1 MRENAD
7 QKTSEYGHFSRS
19 VNDPLA
25 YSQGSYPFR
34 DIENFDKLKTNIL
47 DTAIIYLIE
56 TKKID
61 VQLLLFILDVMA
73 LVNVNYF

>member
-1 MRENAD
+1 MRENTD

-19 VNDPLA
+19 VNDPLE

-34 DIENFDKLKTNIL
+34 DKENFDKLTNIL

-61 VQLLLFILDVMA
+61 VQLLLCILDVMA